1 MYHTVS
7 YIHSSVKQCDC
18 VQTEEWDLVV
28 TVIASC
34 RSLDAGSDV
43 TQQSHDTWKGLD
55 PQPRPPVPP
64 SDDDVGG
71 IMDYC
76 VSVNIQSD
84 TSYLNGCVY
93 SDDTVL

>member
-1 MYHTVS
+1 ML
-7 YIHSSVKQCDC
+7 
-18 VQTEEWDLVV
+18 TE
-28 TVIASC
+28 IASY

-43 TQQSHDTWKGLD
+43 TQQSHDTWKGLI

-84 TSYLNGCVY
+84 SSVANYI
-93 SDDTVL
+93 